1 MNRNPKKAPSQRQLQ
16 MGEEIRHALTLILQ
30 RGGFDDPML
39 MDGGR
44 ITVSEVSVSPDL
56 KNAKAYVMTLGG
68 EDFAETLKSLNTF
81 APQLRHEL
89 SQRIRIKFMPTIA
102 FLEDT
107 TFANAEHIE
116 ALLRKANV
124 VKE

>member
-1 MNRNPKKAPSQRQLQ
+1 MTRSPTKQPSQRQLQ
-16 MGEEIRHALTLILQ
+16 MGEEMRHALTLVLQ
-30 RGGFDDPML
+30 RGGLNDPML

-68 EDFAETLKSLNTF
+68 KEIAETLKSLNAF

-89 SQRIRIKFMPTIA
+89 SQRIHIKFMPKLT
-102 FLEDT
+102 FVEDT
-107 TFANAEHIE
+107 TFANAEHID
-116 ALLRKANV
+116 ALLRRANIPH
-124 VKE
+124 E